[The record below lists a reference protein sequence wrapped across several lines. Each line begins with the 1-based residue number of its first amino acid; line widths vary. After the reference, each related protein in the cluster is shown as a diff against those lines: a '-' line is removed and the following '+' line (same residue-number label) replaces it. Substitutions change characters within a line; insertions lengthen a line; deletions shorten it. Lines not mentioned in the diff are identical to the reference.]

1 MYDLTLLKNNRKLSR
16 DELTIARQICDEAY
30 ESVVKRAEYIAK
42 HNIDAEFALPAANW
56 SFEAPN
62 EFVNL
67 FKRIAKADE
76 LDINR
81 LRFFTLV
88 FSGYSLFEVTAA
100 AGLTASDICF
110 REDIDQTLAIK
121 LSERNPVF
129 VDEHHRLVADL
140 PGEFIF
146 RPPNMLGEIGH
157 MVNGV
162 LVNNDTNTYQERINL
177 IWESGLDDL
186 IRNRIEENGEI
197 KALEIGGGYG
207 ALAYWF
213 KSAFPNASY
222 TIIDLPECLLFSR
235 LYLSLTRPDIKTGFG
250 LHEMKHGLRFLPNY
264 MAEEVGDS
272 FDLIINTLS
281 MSEMTEYQ
289 IRKYARLIKTSWL
302 KTGGVFFEQNQDN
315 TSIDLPFAQQILMSG
330 FANRTAISGPETLR
344 NGYPNLWSNDPI
356 VLHKKRRPA
365 PAEVIPR
372 LVESRDGFNIVSYK
386 GKNWVIDQSAGN
398 TDFRDQEQL
407 KRLASSGRLVEMETL
422 DEARAAA
429 DRMRYR

>member
-1 MYDLTLLKNNRKLSR
+1 MHDVNLLRNNRKLSR
-16 DELTIARQICDEAY
+16 DELTIAKQICNEAY
-30 ESVVKRAEYIAK
+30 KSVVERVDYMTKCSVDRK
-42 HNIDAEFALPAANW
+42 FALPAANW

-62 EFVNL
+62 EFMDL

-81 LRFFTLV
+81 LRFFTAV

-110 REDIDQTLAIK
+110 REDIDQALVIK
-121 LSERNPVF
+121 LCERNPVF
-129 VDEHHRLVADL
+129 VDEHYRLVADL

-177 IWESGLDDL
+177 IWESGLGDF
-186 IRNRIEENGEI
+186 IRNRIEENGEV

-222 TIIDLPECLLFSR
+222 TIIDLPESLVFSR
-235 LYLSLTRPDIKTGFG
+235 LYLSLTRPDIKTDFG
-250 LHEMKHGLRFLPNY
+250 LNEVNYGIRFLPNY
-264 MAEEVGDS
+264 MAQQLDGS

-289 IRKYARLIKTSWL
+289 VRKYAHLIKTSWL
-302 KTGGVFFEQNQDN
+302 KKGGIFFEQNQDN
-315 TSIDLPFAQQILMSG
+315 THINLLFAQQILMSE
-330 FANRTAISGPETLR
+330 FSHRTAINRVETLR
-344 NGYPNLWSNDPI
+344 NGYPNVWSNDPI
-356 VLHKKRRPA
+356 TLHKKQRTVL
-365 PAEVIPR
+365 AEASSP
-372 LVESRDGFNIVSYK
+372 LPTEPS
-386 GKNWVIDQSAGN
+386 QS
-398 TDFRDQEQL
+398 FL
-407 KRLASSGRLVEMETL
+407 KRAVRSVRARLQW
-422 DEARAAA
+422 
-429 DRMRYR
+429 

>member
-1 MYDLTLLKNNRKLSR
+1 MQDVNLLKNNRKLSR
-16 DELTIARQICDEAY
+16 DELTIAKQICNEAY
-30 ESVVKRAEYIAK
+30 KSVVERADYMTK
-42 HNIDAEFALPAANW
+42 CNVDRKFALPAANW

-62 EFVNL
+62 EFMNL

-81 LRFFTLV
+81 LRFFTAV

-110 REDIDQTLAIK
+110 REDIDQALAIK
-121 LSERNPVF
+121 LCERNPVF

-222 TIIDLPECLLFSR
+222 TIIDLPESLVFSR

-250 LHEMKHGLRFLPNY
+250 LNEIKYGVQFLPNY
-264 MAEEVGDS
+264 MAEQLNGS

-289 IRKYARLIKTSWL
+289 VRKYAHLIKTSWL
-302 KTGGVFFEQNQDN
+302 KKGGIFFEQNQDN
-315 TSIDLPFAQQILMSG
+315 THINLLFAQQILMSE
-330 FANRTAISGPETLR
+330 FSHRTAINRGETLR
-344 NGYPNLWSNDPI
+344 NGYPNVWSNDF
-356 VLHKKRRPA
+356 VTLHEKRRTVLAEASGPA
-365 PAEVIPR
+365 PGETSQSFLNRAVRSVRAR
-372 LVESRDGFNIVSYK
+372 LQ
-386 GKNWVIDQSAGN
+386 W
-398 TDFRDQEQL
+398 
-407 KRLASSGRLVEMETL
+407 
-422 DEARAAA
+422 
-429 DRMRYR
+429 